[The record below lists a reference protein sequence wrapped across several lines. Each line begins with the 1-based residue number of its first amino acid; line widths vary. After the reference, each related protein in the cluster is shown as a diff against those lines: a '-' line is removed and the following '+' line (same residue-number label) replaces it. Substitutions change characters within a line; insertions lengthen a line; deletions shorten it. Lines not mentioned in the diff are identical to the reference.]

1 MSQYTRLAAASLA
14 LFLGAAASAEADPC
28 TEANSISRV
37 RNRTNAPYEYLVFN
51 FVKPPTLPSYSVT
64 TATPPF
70 IQDPSGEPVTVNGD
84 RFKRVRFEGVVWTC
98 SIEEI
103 FVVPRQAIKDVKNTG
118 QFEGIIEYVVGY
130 GGASQYL
137 NTYTYDA
144 GGIRKIVLRFRK

>member
-1 MSQYTRLAAASLA
+1 MNRYSVAVTFA
-14 LFLGAAASAEADPC
+14 LFFGFTAMAEADPC
-28 TEANSISRV
+28 VEANSIARV

-51 FVKPPTLPSYSVT
+51 FIKPPTVPSYSVA

-70 IQDPSGEPVTVNGD
+70 IQDGSGLPVTVTGD

-103 FVVPRQAIKDVKNTG
+103 FVVPRQAIKDVKSTG

-130 GGASQYL
+130 GGASRYL
-137 NTYTYDA
+137 DTYTYDA
-144 GGIRKIVLRFRK
+144 GAVRKIVLRFQK